1 MKCLHPAIHSI
12 ISILSLHAVTNE
24 PYMHGTRI
32 ALSFKWNSVEF
43 TTNKSNSVL
52 VSLVVADDENAVQY
66 V

>member
-1 MKCLHPAIHSI
+1 
-12 ISILSLHAVTNE
+12 
-24 PYMHGTRI
+24 MHGTRI

-43 TTNKSNSVL
+43 TTNKCNSVL